1 MCSRR
6 PNRDCGSAGLLAWRQ
21 FLWCGLPIPAPVRGF
36 ESAIETVVRT
46 WQFPPYSRAAAT
58 VFHRLPVHGVSVI
71 VNRAPNLRNTQ
82 AACAAGKISLLGVFC
97 LLRTNCLR
105 RSGENPN
112 LLTPFPRTI
121 PTAPLFHSYRAT

>member
-71 VNRAPNLRNTQ
+71 VHGAPNLRNTQ
-82 AACAAGKISLLGVFC
+82 VACAAGTSLLVFAAYSFFRSFF
-97 LLRTNCLR
+97 LSSYFRIARRTR
-105 RSGENPN
+105 TSN
-112 LLTPFPRTI
+112 LKCET
-121 PTAPLFHSYRAT
+121 